1 MVVALFSVSLIFC
14 VTIASATGRRLLSH
28 EQELEIDSVPNCH
41 CEMFAKVTSEFCTK
55 ENLESENWG
64 ETCYE
69 VQNYINVGLGMFNV
83 AAACHLELC
92 HNQDLQFF
100 QNLCED
106 LQSGRIDDACTLA
119 KTTNGARRHLIVE
132 LDLSFPHDN
141 PRDSAC
147 FDKDAQ
153 VVLKDGLKIP
163 IEDVAAGSWIQTCQ
177 SGVFTPVLAKVD
189 HQQDEVPMKELH
201 FQDGSSLLLT
211 PSHMVY
217 SNDELIPAYAVQP
230 GTLVD
235 GQTVVLVANVTGHA
249 MNVVTLRQ
257 DIVVNGMCA
266 TWLTE
271 EFMPVA
277 KLQFLWDL
285 INHVAAFFP
294 TVVFTSTQKIS
305 DFFVPL
311 LDDGT
316 IGLNT
321 ILAVMFSTG
330 FLLVCISAAMVLSF
344 YAVLHHFL
352 GQWSHGSQIV
362 VLN

>member
-1 MVVALFSVSLIFC
+1 M
-14 VTIASATGRRLLSH
+14 G
-28 EQELEIDSVPNCH
+28 
-41 CEMFAKVTSEFCTK
+41 
-55 ENLESENWG
+55 
-64 ETCYE
+64 
-69 VQNYINVGLGMFNV
+69 
-83 AAACHLELC
+83 
-92 HNQDLQFF
+92 
-100 QNLCED
+100 
-106 LQSGRIDDACTLA
+106 
-119 KTTNGARRHLIVE
+119 
-132 LDLSFPHDN
+132 
-141 PRDSAC
+141 
-147 FDKDAQ
+147 
-153 VVLKDGLKIP
+153 
-163 IEDVAAGSWIQTCQ
+163 
-177 SGVFTPVLAKVD
+177 
-189 HQQDEVPMKELH
+189 
-201 FQDGSSLLLT
+201 LLT

-362 VLN
+362 VLNQQLSTLNFESQSCTTDTSMAFWEADSHVNTSPGTMVPRNYFFPDLPGFHSALSKSEVA